1 MTKQANNN
9 IAKTVGPKF
18 KDFRKKLNISLKD
31 LAAQAGVSS
40 KSTLSRWERGEKGLP
55 VEVFERLITSLNI
68 SYSEIVINEV
78 EIKQLLE
85 KIEYLYQNNDVQQL
99 QQLATYYLDEYAK
112 SDRGDSRIEALFKSA
127 VSLNYYLDLTGV
139 DLSTDKYKS
148 ELKNRV
154 ENIQYWFK
162 KEIILFGNVQLLL
175 DADTVYGL
183 ARSLASDSF
192 EKDIVSKDVS
202 ITLINA
208 IFVLIKKKAPLKA
221 KRLLNVTSK
230 LNFSSNDILVK
241 VRLRFMECLLQYIDS
256 GNRYAVE
263 QFINTLESEILKKD
277 YQFAFAQV
285 KQIYQS

>member
-1 MTKQANNN
+1 MIKQANNN